1 MRNIFKNKAT
11 AWFIITILILSI
23 AIGALNATKSE
34 ISFAENVLETIVT
47 PVQKV
52 ITSAQNGVS
61 DFFGYFSS
69 KEKMHNEIDAL
80 KEENAKL
87 KEQIAKNETSH
98 IENEELRKLLSLKSG
113 NLSYEL
119 ESAEVIARNPSNWYN
134 TLTIDK
140 GSAHGIAL
148 NQPVVTAGN
157 VLVGRISEIGTIWS
171 RVSLITDP
179 GHAAGAEITR
189 SGEFGICEG
198 DTGLMA
204 SGSIRLSFVSK
215 NANIIV
221 GDTAVTSGLGGVYPK
236 GLIIGQVQKIRPDIQ
251 GISQYAVIKPEAD
264 FDKLRAVFII
274 KNAAE

>member
-1 MRNIFKNKAT
+1 MRNVFKNKT
-11 AWFIITILILSI
+11 TVWFIITILILSV

-34 ISFAENVLETIVT
+34 TSFTENILQTIVT

-52 ITSAQNGVS
+52 ITSSKNGIFG
-61 DFFGYFSS
+61 FFGYFSD
-69 KEKMHNEIDAL
+69 KKKMHNEIDAL
-80 KEENAKL
+80 KEENARL
-87 KEQIAKNETSH
+87 KEQIAKNETAH

-113 NLSYEL
+113 NSVFEL
-119 ESAEVIARNPSNWYN
+119 ESAEVIARNPSNWYS

-157 VLVGRISEIGTIWS
+157 ALVGRISEVGTIWS

-179 GHAAGAEITR
+179 GHSAGAQITR

-198 DTGLMA
+198 DTINTA

-221 GDTAVTSGLGGVYPK
+221 GDTAITSGLGGVYPK

-251 GISQYAVIKPEAD
+251 GISQYAVIKPDAD
-264 FDKLRAVFII
+264 FDKLRAVFVI
-274 KNAAE
+274 KNAGE